1 MKKLQL
7 NKLSLKNLTTPLLAL
22 SLSLGCIGL
31 FGGSVRAVS
40 VGLSHNSTATANAA
54 AVFGGAFSIGAF
66 PTGSG
71 GTTTATFSNSGP
83 QSHMIDVYDIAIPS
97 TCLPDVLSIK
107 LNSTYITSPAP
118 LPFDEGLGGFVSI
131 GDFTGSPTFWGV
143 ATPASGHLGH
153 PSGPTT
159 VVFTGHSTTTGESS
173 VDPSD
178 MVVDATWSGS
188 APTGAL
194 QVVVVADADNDTG
207 PPDLNIGDTVSMT
220 LPTADVTF
228 STTSA
233 CASSPISPSP
243 DTSTTLPSAPVTIN
257 ILGNDG
263 GSNLKVSKIDGQDIV
278 IGQTITLTNG
288 SGTVK
293 LNTDGT
299 ITFTPTSTFTG
310 ESSFSYSITDG
321 TSTVDNG
328 TVKVTVASATAP
340 EPVTPSQNNPTSTTK
355 TNTASTKPMLANT
368 GENARSLMIVFTT
381 LLVLASYF
389 KFKNKGAQEY
399 RR

>member
-1 MKKLQL
+1 MKKLGI
-7 NKLSLKNLTTPLLAL
+7 NKLSLKTFALPLL
-22 SLSLGCIGL
+22 SLSLIVGCTGL
-31 FGGSVRAVS
+31 FCGSAS
-40 VGLSHNSTATANAA
+40 AATANASFIPYMIPGSDGSSLPPAQGEWSHDTA
-54 AVFGGAFSIGAF
+54 AE
-66 PTGSG
+66 PHHTGSYKVS
-71 GTTTATFSNSGP
+71 TDVPICSTATISNARISFEVKNTQSTVTYGDDGIMAMAFNTSDNQTFYPLGTIHSGSPFSMWGSDAAARGFTTGLDNNGLIDFDVPLANISPLDLSNSLGLFILYEYGDP
-83 QSHMIDVYDIAIPS
+83 FIFQTTYPTLTLTYD
-97 TCLPDVLSIK
+97 D
-107 LNSTYITSPAP
+107 
-118 LPFDEGLGGFVSI
+118 
-131 GDFTGSPTFWGV
+131 
-143 ATPASGHLGH
+143 
-153 PSGPTT
+153 
-159 VVFTGHSTTTGESS
+159 SS
-173 VDPSD
+173 CPV
-178 MVVDATWSGS
+178 
-188 APTGAL
+188 
-194 QVVVVADADNDTG
+194 
-207 PPDLNIGDTVSMT
+207 
-220 LPTADVTF
+220 
-228 STTSA
+228 
-233 CASSPISPSP
+233 ISPSP
-243 DTSTTLPSAPVTIN
+243 DTSTTLPSTPVTIN
-257 ILGNDG
+257 VLGNDG